1 MTSVALGIWTDSGD
15 WYPVY
20 QFIDYLLSWSVTKII
35 VCLLGFL
42 WAAEGKNV
50 LLIWIKKEI
59 LNNILGMYST
69 LPVSLCREEK
79 RIGGIRDRDMVMR
92 V

>member
-1 MTSVALGIWTDSGD
+1 M
-15 WYPVY
+15 
-20 QFIDYLLSWSVTKII
+20 
-35 VCLLGFL
+35 
-42 WAAEGKNV
+42 